1 MAERMTVRKIIHI
14 DCDCYYAA
22 LEMRDF
28 PQLRDQPVAVGSR
41 GPRGVLSTCNYEA
54 RRYGVRSA
62 MPTRRALSLCPSLI
76 IQPSRFDVYR
86 AVSRQIRDIFERYT
100 DRIEPLSLDEAFLDV
115 SESDFAQGS
124 ATLLARHLRAEI
136 ARELGITV
144 SAGVAPNKYLAK
156 IASDWNKP
164 DGLCVIPPGR
174 VDDFVR
180 QLPVDRLFG
189 VGQKTAEHLHAL
201 GYRNCSDLRA
211 ASMAELLERFGRFGP
226 RLYQLARGI
235 DDRPVKTERI
245 RKSLSVEHTFDT
257 DLLGLD
263 DCRNHLAHL
272 FEELQRRLAKQV
284 QPAIHRVFLKM
295 RFRDFNQTTV
305 ERQLPLTLASFDRLA
320 DEAWRRQG
328 EPVRLLGLGVRF
340 VEWDSNRQL
349 SLFEPPATESM
360 SENLIHQSTVQ
371 GVQSVA

>member
-1 MAERMTVRKIIHI
+1 MTVRKIIHI

-28 PQLRDQPVAVGSR
+28 PQLRDHPVAVGGR

-100 DRIEPLSLDEAFLDV
+100 DRIEPLSLDEAYLDV

-136 ARELGITV
+136 AREVGITV

-174 VDDFVR
+174 IDEFVH

-189 VGQKTAEHLHAL
+189 VGQKTAERLHAL
-201 GYRNCSDLRA
+201 GYRNCGDLQA
-211 ASMAELLERFGRFGP
+211 ASMAELIERFGRFGP

-235 DDRPVKTERI
+235 DDRPVKTERV

-257 DLLGLD
+257 DLAGLD
-263 DCRNHLAHL
+263 DCREHLSRL
-272 FEELQRRLAKQV
+272 FEELQRRLGKRV

-305 ERQLPLTLASFDRLA
+305 ERALPLTLDSFNRLA
-320 DEAWRRQG
+320 GEAWRRQG

-340 VEWDSNRQL
+340 VEGDENRQL
-349 SLFEPPATESM
+349 SLFEPPAQESM
-360 SENLIHQSTVQ
+360 SKNLIHQSTVQ

>member
-1 MAERMTVRKIIHI
+1 MTVRKIIHI

-22 LEMRDF
+22 LEVRDF
-28 PQLRDQPVAVGSR
+28 PHLAGHPVAVGGR

-54 RRYGVRSA
+54 RRFGVRSA

-86 AVSRQIRDIFERYT
+86 LVSSQIRAIFERYT
-100 DRIEPLSLDEAFLDV
+100 DRIEPLSLDEAYLDV
-115 SESDFAQGS
+115 SDSDFAQGS
-124 ATLLARHLRAEI
+124 ATLLAQHIRQEVASEV
-136 ARELGITV
+136 GITV

-164 DGLCVIPPGR
+164 DGLCVVAPGQ

-189 VGQKTAEHLHAL
+189 VGAKTAERLHSL
-201 GYRNCSDLRA
+201 GYRNCGDLQG
-211 ASMAELLERFGRFGP
+211 ASLAELIDGFGRFGP

-245 RKSLSVEHTFDT
+245 RKSLSVEHTYDT
-257 DLLGLD
+257 DLPGLD
-263 DCRNHLAHL
+263 LCRAQLAPL
-272 FEELQRRLAKQV
+272 YDELQRRLAKQGKAIGV
-284 QPAIHRVFLKM
+284 QTVFLKM
-295 RFRDFNQTTV
+295 RFRDFTQTTV
-305 ERQLPLTLASFDRLA
+305 ERSLPLDVSSFEQLAI
-320 DEAWRRQG
+320 EAWRRRE

-340 VEWDSNRQL
+340 REDGADRQL
-349 SLFEPPATESM
+349 SLFEPTAAESGLG
-360 SENLIHQSTVQ
+360 EDLIHQSTVQ
-371 GVQSVA
+371 GVQSIA

>member
-1 MAERMTVRKIIHI
+1 MTVRKIIHI

-28 PQLRDQPVAVGSR
+28 PHLRGHPVAVGGR

-62 MPTRRALSLCPSLI
+62 MPTRRALSLCPDLI
-76 IQPSRFDVYR
+76 VQPSRFDVYR
-86 AVSRQIRDIFERYT
+86 AVSRQIREVFERYT

-115 SESDFAQGS
+115 TDSDFAGGS
-124 ATLLARHLRAEI
+124 ATRLAQHLRAEI
-136 ARELGITV
+136 AREVGITV

-164 DGLCVIPPGR
+164 DGLCVIPPAR
-174 VDDFVR
+174 VDAFVR
-180 QLPVDRLFG
+180 QLPVNRLFG
-189 VGQKTAEHLHAL
+189 VGQKTAERLHAA
-201 GYRNCSDLRA
+201 GYRDCGDLQA
-211 ASMAELLERFGRFGP
+211 ATMAELIDRFGRFGP
-226 RLYQLARGI
+226 RLYQLSRGI

-257 DLLGLD
+257 DLPLD
-263 DCRNHLAHL
+263 ECRPWLAHL
-272 FEELQRRLAKQV
+272 FEELQRRLDKQT
-284 QPAIHRVFLKM
+284 QPAAIQRVFLKM

-305 ERQLPLTLASFDRLA
+305 ERQLPPTLASFERLTG
-320 DEAWRRQG
+320 EAWRRQR

-340 VEWDSNRQL
+340 SEGGADRQL
-349 SLFEPPATESM
+349 SLFEPPVAESGLG
-360 SENLIHQSTVQ
+360 EDLIHQSTVQ